1 MPRTVRFHEIG
12 DASVLRLEEES
23 VRDPGPG
30 EIRFRA
36 QALGFMFAD
45 ILFRTGQ
52 YPEQAV
58 LPGAG
63 IGYESAGIVDAV
75 GPGVSGFREGDR
87 VTSFTNFSLL
97 DYSAHRESVVLP
109 ARCVTQIPAR
119 LSVEEAAG
127 FWNAFLTAYCGI
139 AEAGALTPGQ
149 VVLATAATSSIGTAA
164 VQVVKRL
171 GGIFIATTRS
181 EEKAQLLRDLGAD
194 HVVVTS
200 KEDLGER
207 IDEITRGHG
216 VDLVFDA
223 VGGTAFHSYGRMTA
237 PHGHIM
243 SYGALTLEMP
253 VMPMLD
259 VMVRQLKVSAYTLFE
274 HTGNA
279 HFHAVGQPVVV
290 ERAKRF
296 ILDGLELGAL
306 RPVIGTVFNG
316 FDCYVD
322 AVRQFERGVGGG
334 KVVIRL

>member
-12 DASVLRLEEES
+12 DASVLRLEEEPLQ
-23 VRDPGPG
+23 DPGPG
-30 EIRFRA
+30 QVRLRVE
-36 QALGFMFAD
+36 ALGFMFAD
-45 ILFRTGQ
+45 SLFRTGQ
-52 YPEQAV
+52 YPEKAT

-63 IGYESAGIVDAV
+63 IGYEAAGIVDAV
-75 GPGVSGFREGDR
+75 GPGVSEFREGDR

-97 DYSAHRESVVLP
+97 DFSVHRESAVLP
-109 ARCVTQIPAR
+109 ARCVTPVPER
-119 LSVEEAAG
+119 LSIEEAAG

-139 AEAGALTPGQ
+139 AEAGALAPGQ

-171 GGIFIATTRS
+171 GGTFIGTTRS
-181 EEKAQLLRDLGAD
+181 EEKAKLLRDLGAD

-200 KEDLGER
+200 KEDLGQR
-207 IDEITRGHG
+207 INEITGGRG

-223 VGGTAFHSYGRMTA
+223 VGGAAFHDYGRMTA
-237 PHGHIM
+237 PHGHLM

-259 VMVRQLKVSAYTLFE
+259 VMVRQLKVSSYTLFT

-279 HFHAVGQPVVV
+279 HFNAVEQPAAVA
-290 ERAKRF
+290 RAKRF

-306 RPVIGTVFNG
+306 RPVIAKVFQG
-316 FDCYVD
+316 FDGYVD
-322 AVRQFERGVGGG
+322 AVRQFEQGIGGG
-334 KVVIRL
+334 KVVVRL